1 MKRWRVDALD
11 FRDRLRLCDKKVIS
25 ENISQAYEIAPDFR
39 YFGGGAVLIALRDS
53 YACSTPVERRDSKQY
68 RYRSEKVVDTKED
81 LEDSH
86 DREGDRSDYEPDVD
100 DEPDSNYEPD
110 SDSERSE
117 QSPVWK
123 FW

>member
-1 MKRWRVDALD
+1 MKSPPIFGILGAARCLLHFVTATL
-11 FRDRLRLCDKKVIS
+11 
-25 ENISQAYEIAPDFR
+25 AAP
-39 YFGGGAVLIALRDS
+39 L
-53 YACSTPVERRDSKQY
+53 VERRDSKQY
-68 RYRSEKVVDTKED
+68 RYRSEKVVDKKED